1 MATDNGRSS
10 HEFAQRQ
17 RRTIDG
23 AGARTVRLC
32 LVPRGRAR
40 VADRGRGRLGAGPA
54 GERTGAGHRRCANR
68 WCIQPGRDL
77 DTSTVGSR
85 NVNSDSA
92 TLPAGRSTLE
102 AERRGRGDRDTGI
115 SDPRR
120 PASGEPD
127 VQAPGSGGA
136 AGEAATTPPSSPVP
150 DDPTAATAPL
160 SESRDRLDRRA
171 GDRPT
176 RDSEAAVPAGSHDR
190 RAPAGRRA
198 PNRCPP
204 SRCLRP
210 VPTAPARPL
219 AATVAR
225 RPRVRRTSGPVVPSG
240 LDPHPSR
247 PSRRAN
253 GPILVQTPIRAR
265 RLRVGGHPSRGRTVA
280 SAGRSRCRPSR

>member
-10 HEFAQRQ
+10 HEFASGNAAPSTVPALALFVFASCLVGGLAWPIVAAADSAPVPRGSGPAPA
-17 RRTIDG
+17 I
-23 AGARTVRLC
+23 AGARTDGASARSRPRHKHRRVTERELRQC
-32 LVPRGRAR
+32 DAARRQIDPRGRAPGTR
-40 VADRGRGRLGAGPA
+40 RQ
-54 GERTGAGHRRCANR
+54 GH
-68 WCIQPGRDL
+68 WHF
-77 DTSTVGSR
+77 
-85 NVNSDSA
+85 
-92 TLPAGRSTLE
+92 
-102 AERRGRGDRDTGI
+102 
-115 SDPRR
+115 DPRR

-176 RDSEAAVPAGSHDR
+176 RDSEAAVPTGSHDR
-190 RAPAGRRA
+190 RAPAAAGT
-198 PNRCPP
+198 NRCPP